1 MVDDVHIAGVMLAKE
16 ADARRGEL
24 DRERRVPADLF
35 QRAGHAGL
43 FRQLVCAE
51 LGGLG
56 RSPAEWFET
65 GVEMARW
72 EPSFA
77 WIVTQGAGDMAI
89 YVAAGAP
96 AFTSAF
102 LADRAAYIASSD
114 SSAGKLAPEG
124 DGFRFEGR
132 WGFCSGCQGAT
143 WVGGLAEL
151 PVENGA
157 AEPDWRHVLVPI
169 ERARIEETWDVMG
182 MIGTGSHTVVVEP
195 QSIPADWTFEI
206 KKMGSNDYGQMSV
219 AVGSGFWPIATAVAA
234 VQLGT
239 SRRALD
245 AASDLVK
252 KKAGALRTRPLME
265 NAHVQQQLMR
275 AEGAWSA
282 CYAGVEKALTQMW
295 RHAEQNRRL
304 PIEIRTALLSA
315 NAYASATAIEIID
328 SVCEIVGTSVAP
340 ARGIFG
346 ACLRDART
354 IGSHVSVGGAML
366 ELAAQLRFGLIQD
379 SIWV

>member
-1 MVDDVHIAGVMLAKE
+1 MVDDVHVAGVTLAKE

-35 QRAGHAGL
+35 RRAGDAGL
-43 FRQLVCAE
+43 FRQLLCAE

-56 RSPAEWFET
+56 RSPAEWFDT

-77 WIVTQGAGDMAI
+77 WVVTQGAADTAI
-89 YVAAGAP
+89 YVAAGDP

-102 LADRAAYIASSD
+102 LADQAAYISSSD
-114 SSAGKLAPEG
+114 SSAGTLVAEG

-143 WVGGLAEL
+143 WVGGLGEL

-182 MIGTGSHTVVVEP
+182 MIGTGSHTVVVDP
-195 QSIPADWTFEI
+195 QPVPAAWTFEPL
-206 KKMGSNDYGQMSV
+206 KVGPNDYGPMSAAAGNGV
-219 AVGSGFWPIATAVAA
+219 WTIATAVAA

-245 AASDLVK
+245 AAADLVK

-282 CYAGVEKALTQMW
+282 CHAGVEQALTRMW

-304 PIEIRTALLSA
+304 PLEVRIALLAA
-315 NAYASATAIEIID
+315 NAHASATAIEIVE

-354 IGSHVSVGGAML
+354 IGSHASLGGGIL
-366 ELAAQLRFGLIQD
+366 ELAAQMRFGLIQD
-379 SIWV
+379 SIWI